1 MKKTLRSVLS
11 LVLAF
16 VLVFS
21 LAACSDKKDEEETKA
36 EVEEETT
43 QNIIAEEEK
52 DVNDLLGYTVGKTYY
67 NDYAGFSIEIGKD
80 WEFYSEEQVEK
91 INGVAMDMV
100 SDDLANAIEAAGVL
114 YAMYAQDPNTA
125 HNINVTVEPS
135 VVNINAKTRAQL
147 QAEQLP
153 AVYEDMGATDVV
165 VEATVTKIDGKE
177 FYTCDAQC
185 NIYGLT
191 MYQKVIMIDTE
202 DYLYA
207 IALTALDKAGID
219 EIVKGISLV

>member
-1 MKKTLRSVLS
+1 MKKTLKSILS

-21 LAACSDKKDEEETKA
+21 LAACNDKKDDEEETKA

-43 QNIIAEEEK
+43 LADNSEK
-52 DVNDLLGYTVGKTYY
+52 DENDLLGYSVGKTYY
-67 NDYAGFSIEIGKD
+67 NDYAGFSIEIGD
-80 WEFYSEEQVEK
+80 EWEFYNEEQIEK
-91 INGVAMDMV
+91 LNGVAMDLV

-135 VVNINAKTRAQL
+135 VVNINAETRAQL

-153 AVYEDMGATDVV
+153 AVYEDMGATDVT
-165 VEATVTKIDGKE
+165 VEATVTTIDGKD
-177 FYTCDAQC
+177 FHTCDSEC

-202 DYLYA
+202 DYLFG

-219 EIVKGISLV
+219 EIVKGISLE

>member
-1 MKKTLRSVLS
+1 M
-11 LVLAF
+11 
-16 VLVFS
+16 
-21 LAACSDKKDEEETKA
+21 
-36 EVEEETT
+36 VEEEK
-43 QNIIAEEEK
+43 NP
-52 DVNDLLGYTVGKTYY
+52 DDLLGYTVGKTYY
-67 NDYAGFSIEIGKD
+67 NDYAGFSIEIGDD
-80 WEFYSEEQVEK
+80 WEFYSDEEVAK
-91 INGVAMDMV
+91 LNGVAMDMV
-100 SDDLANAIEAAGVL
+100 SEDLANAIEAAGVL

-135 VVNINAKTRAQL
+135 VVNINAETRAAL

-219 EIVKGISLV
+219 EIVKGIKLN